1 MEFRL
6 LNPEEIE
13 IRIARI
19 TEKGVM
25 LLAYK
30 DARVDQTIL
39 DETVGSF
46 NWQRKHTRDNH
57 NCIVSIWDNDK
68 QQWIE
73 KEDVGTESN
82 TESEKGLA
90 SDSFKRA
97 CFNWGIGRELYT
109 APFIYFSNNEINIE
123 KGKCFDKFYC
133 TNIEYKGRKIKSM
146 TIFDKDTGA
155 EKVFSNVR
163 KVPKEEEKKKVEEKV
178 AERKNKQEDKDK
190 NAELLKKKRI
200 QLTDLTQGNAE
211 NTNKYVEYMKNHNLH
226 NEDIA
231 IEIANELISLLS
243 DGGKK

>member
-13 IRIARI
+13 IRIARM
-19 TEKGVM
+19 TDNGVM

-39 DETVGSF
+39 DETVGAF

-57 NCIVSIWDNDK
+57 NCIVSIWDEDK
-68 QQWIE
+68 KQWIE

-109 APFIYFSNNEINIE
+109 APFIYFSIDEITINNN
-123 KGKCFDKFYC
+123 KCFDKFYC
-133 TNIEYKGRKIKSM
+133 TNIEYDGRKIKSM
-146 TIFDKDTGA
+146 TIFDKNTGV

-163 KVPKEEEKKKVEEKV
+163 KVPKEEVKKKVEKKV
-178 AERKNKQEDKDK
+178 EERKNKQSEKDK
-190 NAELLKKKRI
+190 NAELLNEKKK
-200 QLTDLTQGNAE
+200 QLTDLTQGNKT
-211 NTNKYVEYMKNHNLH
+211 NTDKYIAFMKERGLH
-226 NEDIA
+226 NEDITL
-231 IEIANELISLLS
+231 EIANELIVLLS